1 MGDGLGEASMKG
13 GDFWG
18 SGWEEEEGLWRTSG
32 GGLDLSTDGR
42 WTVSI
47 FLNAT
52 ETKQNQ
58 SQLIETQM
66 EEEHQTSEL
75 SK

>member
-1 MGDGLGEASMKG
+1 MKG

-18 SGWEEEEGLWRTSG
+18 SGWEEEEGLWRRSG
-32 GGLDLSTDGR
+32 GGMDLSTDGR

-52 ETKQNQ
+52 EMKQNQ
-58 SQLIETQM
+58 SQQVETQT
-66 EEEHQTSEL
+66 EKEHQTSEL